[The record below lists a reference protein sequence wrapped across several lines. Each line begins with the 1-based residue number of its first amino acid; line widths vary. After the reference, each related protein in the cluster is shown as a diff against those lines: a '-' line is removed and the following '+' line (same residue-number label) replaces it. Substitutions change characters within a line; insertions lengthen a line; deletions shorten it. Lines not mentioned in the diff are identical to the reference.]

1 MNIENMLDRVLV
13 IDNVEDEIKA
23 LVEQLARYD
32 ISVDQCVVGDDDS
45 KLPTFK
51 KNRQLIFIDMMLDE
65 NASHAVTNISRII
78 QILNHIIGDGFGPYG
93 LVVWTK
99 HVDKY
104 EELLSRFS
112 TAATYSSNQGAG
124 QAEADNDE
132 ISVDI
137 HLNNP
142 PLFIISIDKI
152 QFKSSGT
159 WDFSNLMH
167 VLNQKLQASNA
178 SYFYLR
184 WLSVARQASQ
194 DTISN
199 IYSLTK
205 DYQSQEK
212 DISHVLYKL
221 ALNKTGIKHLYPG
234 LTSDAYKAFSD
245 IIHPRINAL
254 TSTEKLPD
262 FSNIDESYKCS
273 NEDEILAKL
282 NTILFI
288 DDIGIDQ
295 NEIVPGNVYEVKDT
309 TLPVVVSE
317 AQRIKL
323 QRRIS
328 PKQAESYQSYPCTPI
343 AIELTPP
350 CDFSHKKV
358 MSRVVGGYIVD
369 ASAHVGKPDLS
380 KGDKEYIVSPIF
392 IPNDDKVKYIIF
404 DFRHLYTPTD
414 EQLRDPSKF
423 QVLFRANH
431 TLFSDILQ
439 KFSSHAARLGL
450 NQLELG
456 KK

>member
-1 MNIENMLDRVLV
+1 MNIENMLDRVV
-13 IDNVEDEIKA
+13 AIDNVSDEINP
-23 LVEQLARYD
+23 LVEELIRHD
-32 ISVDQCVVGDDDS
+32 ISVDKFVLGDDDS
-45 KLPTFK
+45 KLPTLTR
-51 KNRQLIFIDMMLDE
+51 NRQLIFIDMMLDE
-65 NASHAVTNISRII
+65 NASHTVTNISRII

-99 HVDKY
+99 HIDKI

-112 TAATYSSNQGAG
+112 IAASYSSNQGAE
-124 QAEADNDE
+124 QVEADDDDE

-152 QFKSSGT
+152 QFKSSGV
-159 WDFSNLMH
+159 WDFSNLMQ
-167 VLNQKLQASNA
+167 VLNQKLHASNA

-205 DYQSQEK
+205 DYQSQENE
-212 DISHVLYKL
+212 ISHVLYKL

-254 TSTEKLPD
+254 TSLEKLPD

-282 NTILFI
+282 NTILFL
-288 DDIGIDQ
+288 DDIGIEQ
-295 NEIVPGNVYEVKDT
+295 NEIVPGNVYEVKDLK
-309 TLPVVVSE
+309 LPVVVSE
-317 AQRIKL
+317 RERILFKRKNS
-323 QRRIS
+323 QDRW
-328 PKQAESYQSYPCTPI
+328 EDYQSYPCTPI

-358 MSRVVGGYIVD
+358 ISRVVGGYIVD
-369 ASAHVGKPDLS
+369 VSVNEKKQDIS
-380 KGDKEYIVSPIF
+380 QGDKWYIVSPIF

-450 NQLELG
+450 HKLELG
-456 KK
+456 